1 MAKSI
6 DARVNILADTADLE
20 RGMRRSIAATDKF
33 NRSTRRVNRNP
44 FRSVTRSVAGLAGA
58 YIGAQGL
65 ITVVQ
70 GAVREQQ
77 ESIKVGRQTNA
88 VLKSTKSAAGLSAKA
103 IGDLAQALSEK
114 TAVDDEAIQSAENL
128 LLTFTKIGKD
138 TFPAATAAVLD
149 LSAAT
154 GTSLKGAS
162 IQVGKALQDPV
173 RGLTALRKVG
183 VNFSTDQ
190 TEVIK
195 KLVATGKT
203 AEAQK
208 LILKELATEFGG
220 SAAAQATPLDRLR
233 VTYQNLLET
242 IGGYL
247 VPVLND
253 VAEATIKFVEQFR
266 AGEGAGGQFRDT
278 LKSIHDTLRPI
289 AQLLIN
295 HPRLIAGVAAA
306 YVAFKLTLGGLKLYS
321 LIIQSFGSV
330 GQYAAAGTT
339 RGAAF
344 SGAFT
349 SRAGKIGK
357 IGAGASIIGGMF
369 AVKEYGPA
377 LDKWQQGVSAKIRA
391 SFPGFSRLGGDLI
404 DALGTVTQ
412 GVPGLSSVGAAIKGA
427 RKVAKASKGGF
438 VSDGKAILN
447 SLGLGAN
454 QSVSKLSDAT
464 RTAISRAAAAARRGA
479 KGFPSIGRN
488 ISSGIASGINQGIQ
502 SIIDAAVRAVNEAK
516 RNADRAAKSKSP
528 SRLFMEVGENLVAGM
543 ALGMSRTAPL
553 AAAAKKMVKAATPS
567 GGVKA
572 ATPFGLGGEVGA
584 AEDLAAA
591 RRAVTN
597 ARNKRARDKAA
608 KALAALEAKQAAKQA
623 RATAGETLK
632 GFIAGILDQIRE
644 TRLNELMAPVN
655 AARAERARRESG
667 VARGNLGAA
676 ITRAQAEASDPRVQA
691 RYQRDAARLD
701 ARMAQAR
708 ASGNL
713 EALDALQAEK
723 DALDARY
730 GPAYLAELQDQLAQL
745 NENEVEASSEAAAAA
760 FAATFATGMEAALKA
775 LFDGGSVQNFF
786 AQLTAA
792 MTGSGVSPG
801 ALPPSV
807 TAGAG
812 DAAAVVAPAPL
823 GSRITAY
830 LRGKDKKKT
839 YSASQIAAGL
849 SPKSTKKAVF
859 GLTGKEYGGY
869 KIANRASGGMLTPGM
884 LTMVG
889 ETGPEL
895 IMGGKVSSATRT
907 NRMGGAQGM
916 NITVNA
922 VGAAADDPMLLAR
935 QLGWQLATR

>member
-1 MAKSI
+1 MARQQE
-6 DARVNILADTADLE
+6 ARLKLIADEASYVAGVK
-20 RGMRRSIAATDKF
+20 RAIASTDKF
-33 NRSTRRVNRNP
+33 NRSTKRVNRNP
-44 FRSVTRSVAGLAGA
+44 FTSVTRSVAGLAGA

-65 ITVVQ
+65 ITVIQ

-77 ESIKVGRQTNA
+77 ESVKVGRQTNA
-88 VLKSTKSAAGLSAKA
+88 VLKSTKGAAGLTAKS
-103 IGDLAQALSEK
+103 IENLAQKLSEK

-138 TFPAATAAVLD
+138 TFPTATQAVLD

-173 RGLTALRKVG
+173 KGITALRKVG
-183 VNFSTDQ
+183 VNFSADQ
-190 TEVIK
+190 TNVIK
-195 KLVATGKT
+195 KLVDTGKT

-208 LILKELATEFGG
+208 LILQELATEFGG

-242 IGGYL
+242 LGGYL

-253 VAEATIKFVEQFR
+253 VAEATIKFVDEFR
-266 AGEGAGGQFRDT
+266 AGAGAGGQFRDT
-278 LKSIHDTLRPI
+278 LKGIYDTLKPI
-289 AQLLIN
+289 VQLLIN
-295 HPRLIAGVAAA
+295 HPALIAGVAAA

-344 SGAFT
+344 SGALT
-349 SRAGKIGK
+349 SRVGKIGK
-357 IGAGASIIGGMF
+357 IGAGASILGGMF

-377 LDKWQQGVSAKIRA
+377 LDKWQQGVSGKIRA
-391 SFPGFSRLGGDLI
+391 SFPSFSRLGGDLI

-427 RKVAKASKGGF
+427 RALAKASKGGF
-438 VSDGKAILN
+438 VSDGRAILN
-447 SLGLGAN
+447 SLGLGGK
-454 QSVSKLSDAT
+454 QSASKLSDAT
-464 RTAISRAAAAARRGA
+464 RTAIAKAATAARRGA
-479 KGFPSIGRN
+479 KAFPPIGRG
-488 ISSGIASGINQGIQ
+488 ISSGLAAGINSAVQ
-502 SIIDAAVRAVNEAK
+502 SVVDAAVRAVNKA
-516 RNADRAAKSKSP
+516 RDAAKSASKQNSP
-528 SRLFMEVGENLVAGM
+528 SLVFAEIGAGLVEGM

-572 ATPFGLGGEVGA
+572 ADAFGLGSEVGA

-597 ARNKRARDKAA
+597 ARNKKSRDKAS

-632 GFIAGILDQIRE
+632 GFVEGIKDTIR
-644 TRLNELMAPVN
+644 TAELSRIMAPVN
-655 AARAERARRESG
+655 LARAERAGRETRA
-667 VARGNLGAA
+667 ARGGLEAG

-701 ARMAQAR
+701 ARMVQAR
-708 ASGNL
+708 KSGNL
-713 EALDALQAEK
+713 EAIDALQSEK

-730 GPAYLAELQDQLAQL
+730 GPAYLAELRDQLAQL
-745 NENEVEASSEAAAAA
+745 NENEIEASSEKAADDFVAQ
-760 FAATFATGMEAALKA
+760 FSTGMDAALKA
-775 LFDGGSVQNFF
+775 LLGGGSVQAFF

-801 ALPPSV
+801 SLPASV

-812 DAAAVVAPAPL
+812 EAAAVVAPAPL

-839 YSASQIAAGL
+839 YTASQIAAGL
-849 SPKSTKKAVF
+849 SPKSTKSAVF

-895 IMGGKVSSATRT
+895 IMGGKVNSSTRT
-907 NRMGGAQGM
+907 NRMGGGQGM

>member
-6 DARVNILADTADLE
+6 DARVNVLADTADLE

-33 NRSTRRVNRNP
+33 NKSTKRISRNP

-65 ITVVQ
+65 ITVIQ
-70 GAVREQQ
+70 GSVREQQ

-103 IGDLAQALSEK
+103 ISDLAQALSEK

-149 LSAAT
+149 LSVAT

-220 SAAAQATPLDRLR
+220 SAAAQATPLDKLR

-247 VPVLND
+247 VPILNRGATALMGF
-253 VAEATIKFVEQFR
+253 VAEVR
-266 AGEGAGGQFRDT
+266 AGTGLGGTFRDNI
-278 LKSIHDTLRPI
+278 KGI
-289 AQLLIN
+289 AIALAGLAGV
-295 HPRLIAGVAAA
+295 LAAGKIAGS
-306 YVAFKLTLGGLKLYS
+306 LTSIGGLL
-321 LIIQSFGSV
+321 
-330 GQYAAAGTT
+330 AAVFSNPVTGTIAAIALGIAAV
-339 RGAAF
+339 GAAF
-344 SGAFT
+344 YLAYKRSASLQKLVREIGATVGPIFKSVGDAAKRELPGALVAAGRVARSITRLFVALKPVIVPLFKAIAFAIVTSLRNVGPVLAFVSGRINGLTSAARTLLGAARSVFKAVGSAASKMRDIVVGAFNAAKNGVDALVNAIARVGRAVQNLPGASALKKLAQAVGARSGA
-349 SRAGKIGK
+349 
-357 IGAGASIIGGMF
+357 
-369 AVKEYGPA
+369 
-377 LDKWQQGVSAKIRA
+377 RA
-391 SFPGFSRLGGDLI
+391 SAG
-404 DALGTVTQ
+404 VT
-412 GVPGLSSVGAAIKGA
+412 
-427 RKVAKASKGGF
+427 
-438 VSDGKAILN
+438 
-447 SLGLGAN
+447 
-454 QSVSKLSDAT
+454 
-464 RTAISRAAAAARRGA
+464 
-479 KGFPSIGRN
+479 
-488 ISSGIASGINQGIQ
+488 
-502 SIIDAAVRAVNEAK
+502 
-516 RNADRAAKSKSP
+516 AAKS
-528 SRLFMEVGENLVAGM
+528 
-543 ALGMSRTAPL
+543 
-553 AAAAKKMVKAATPS
+553 
-567 GGVKA
+567 
-572 ATPFGLGGEVGA
+572 FGLGGEVGDV
-584 AEDLAAA
+584 EGIAAA

-597 ARNKRARDKAA
+597 ARNKKARDKAA
-608 KALAALEAKQAAKQA
+608 KALAALEAKQSAKQA

-632 GFIAGILDQIRE
+632 GFIAGILDQIRD
-644 TRLNELMAPVN
+644 TKLNELMAPVN
-655 AARAERARRESG
+655 AARAARAARETG
-667 VARGNLGAA
+667 VARGGLGTA
-676 ITRAQAEASDPRVQA
+676 ITRAQAEAADPRVQA
-691 RYQRDAARLD
+691 RFQREAARLD
-701 ARMAQAR
+701 ARIAQAR
-708 ASGNL
+708 KSGNL
-713 EALDALQAEK
+713 EAIDALQGEK

-730 GPAYLAELQDQLAQL
+730 GPAYLADLQDQLAQL
-745 NENEVEASSEAAAAA
+745 NENEIEASSEAAATA
-760 FAATFATGMEAALKA
+760 FAATFSTGMQAAL
-775 LFDGGSVQNFF
+775 DGLLNGGTVQAFF
-786 AQLTAA
+786 TKLTAA
-792 MTGSGVSPG
+792 LQGSGVSPG
-801 ALPPSV
+801 SLPASV

-812 DAAAVVAPAPL
+812 EAAASVAAPPASL
-823 GSRITAY
+823 GSRVLAF
-830 LRGKDKKKT
+830 LKGKSKNPT
-839 YSASQIAAGL
+839 YGAKAIAAGL
-849 SPKSTKKAVF
+849 SPKSTQKAVF
-859 GLTGKEYGGY
+859 ALGGPDQKYGGY

-895 IMGGKVSSATRT
+895 IMGGKVNSSTRT
-907 NRMGGAQGM
+907 NRMGGAAGM